1 MGFCSELFF
10 PLFDTPFFRAFA
22 RFLVRIIKPK
32 KDVLVEVHGHKMYA
46 NTLDRIIALY
56 MWKFS
61 ALENFETTVLKD
73 IIKDGMAVLDI
84 GANIGYYT
92 LKLAKLVGTK
102 GKVYA
107 FEPDPNNYSL
117 LVKNLKTNNY
127 ENVIAMPKA
136 VSDKTGKLKLF
147 ICEEHKGDHR
157 IFDSHDGR
165 KSIEIETVA
174 LDDFFFQNEKI
185 DFIKM
190 DIQGAEYLAFMGMED
205 LIQRNQSLI
214 IITEFSPSLLAK
226 SGFPAERLINKIVD
240 YGYKLKFINEKKK
253 SIDQVSSENLSKMC
267 KGENYVSL
275 YLAR

>member
-1 MGFCSELFF
+1 MSAFSELLF
-10 PLFDTPFFRAFA
+10 PLFDTPLFRSMA

-32 KDVLVEVHGHKMYA
+32 KDILVNVHGHKMYA

-61 ALENFETTVLKD
+61 ALESFETLILRD
-73 IIKDGMAVLDI
+73 IIQKGMAVLDI

-92 LKLAKLVGTK
+92 LKFAKLVGTK

-117 LVKNLKTNNY
+117 LMKNLKANNY
-127 ENVIAMPKA
+127 ENVVTVPAAI
-136 VSDKTGKLKLF
+136 SDKTGKLKLF
-147 ICEEHKGDHR
+147 ICEEHKGNHR

-165 KSIEIETVA
+165 ESFEIETSR
-174 LDDFFFQNEKI
+174 LDDFFSRNEKI

-190 DIQGAEYLAFMGMED
+190 DIQGAEYLALLGMND
-205 LIQRNQSLI
+205 LIKRSEKLI
-214 IITEFSPSLLAK
+214 IISEFSPSLLAK
-226 SGFPAERLINKIVD
+226 SGFSAELFIDKITSLD
-240 YGYKLKFINEKKK
+240 FKLKFINEKKK
-253 SIDQVSSENLSKMC
+253 SIDPVNRDELLKLG